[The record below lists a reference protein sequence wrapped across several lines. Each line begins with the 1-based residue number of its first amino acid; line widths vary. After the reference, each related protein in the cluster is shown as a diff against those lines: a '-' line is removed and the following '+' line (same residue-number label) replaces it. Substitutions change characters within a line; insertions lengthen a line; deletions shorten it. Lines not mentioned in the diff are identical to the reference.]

1 MNEPIDLTGYTWHK
15 LSEAGTSHG
24 SLYKVTL
31 NYNGKTY
38 FLKLSMIIGK
48 EVVGHE
54 SINEVIVS
62 RLLDV
67 LKLPHTR
74 YDLIV
79 AKIKIKDDIF
89 VAPICVSESFVHD
102 NETAIPLEEYCTLRN
117 VEPLVAMKTL
127 GFQEYL
133 DRLFAVDFLIA
144 NRDRHGYNIELLQN
158 TGRIY
163 PAPLFDNGFSF
174 VAPLQNDIDL
184 IQAFNPMRDV
194 VTNNYIGSQSLYDN
208 LKQIEQPLVVSPL
221 TKQSRRYIFYKLSSF
236 VSKEH
241 LDKIWDIIWMRY
253 HYLLDNG
260 YIQEVSAETS
270 IFT

>member
-1 MNEPIDLTGYTWHK
+1 MNEPIDLTGYTWHE

-54 SINEVIVS
+54 SINEVVVS

-133 DRLFAVDFLIA
+133 DRLFAVDFLIV

-158 TGRIY
+158 TSRIY
-163 PAPLFDNGFSF
+163 PAPCL
-174 VAPLQNDIDL
+174 IMDL
-184 IQAFNPMRDV
+184 V
-194 VTNNYIGSQSLYDN
+194 
-208 LKQIEQPLVVSPL
+208 
-221 TKQSRRYIFYKLSSF
+221 
-236 VSKEH
+236 
-241 LDKIWDIIWMRY
+241 
-253 HYLLDNG
+253 
-260 YIQEVSAETS
+260 
-270 IFT
+270 